1 MADGVALAGW
11 LLVAGTILGLAPLA
25 NPSLLRVWMVSRAE
39 HIAMVG
45 AHRRAWYAH
54 NAGFATAT
62 VATIAGL
69 AVLALVADVEDAA
82 RAGLVAGTTAYAVG
96 GVLWCAVLAIRA
108 RVTPAVADRSR
119 ADPTADRTAG
129 LLDEAQGGL
138 FAAYVLTT
146 AVALVAIG
154 IALAVGGQV
163 SIVVAALA
171 VVVGVL
177 ALVIQLATG
186 DLVPAVLY
194 LPTLALGIALLA
206 GWT

>member
-1 MADGVALAGW
+1 MDTVAGW
-11 LLVAGTILGLAPLA
+11 LLVAGTVLGLAPVA
-25 NPSLLRVWMVSRAE
+25 NPSLLRVFLVSRAE
-39 HIAMVG
+39 HIGMVG
-45 AHRRAWYAH
+45 AHRRGWYAL
-54 NAGFATAT
+54 NGGFGGAT
-62 VATIAGL
+62 VATTAAL
-69 AVLALVADVEDAA
+69 AVLAVLADTEDVA

-108 RVTPAVADRSR
+108 RVTPALADRSR
-119 ADPTADRTAG
+119 ADATTDPPVS

-146 AVALVAIG
+146 AVALIAIG
-154 IALAVGGQV
+154 LALAVGGQV
-163 SIVVAALA
+163 SVAVAAFA

-177 ALVIQLATG
+177 ALVLQLATG

>member
-1 MADGVALAGW
+1 MDTVAGW
-11 LLVAGTILGLAPLA
+11 LLVAGTILGLAPVA
-25 NPSLLRVWMVSRAE
+25 NPSLLRVFLVSRAE

-45 AHRRAWYAH
+45 AHRRGWYAL
-54 NAGFATAT
+54 NGGFGGAT
-62 VATIAGL
+62 VATTAAL
-69 AVLALVADVEDAA
+69 AVLAVLADTEDVA

-96 GVLWCAVLAIRA
+96 GVLWCAALAIRA
-108 RVTPAVADRSR
+108 RVTPALADRSS
-119 ADPTADRTAG
+119 ADATSDPPVS

-154 IALAVGGQV
+154 LAIAVGGQV
-163 SIVVAALA
+163 SVVVAALA

-177 ALVIQLATG
+177 ALVLQLATG

-194 LPTLALGIALLA
+194 LPTLALGVALLA

>member
-1 MADGVALAGW
+1 MDTVAGW
-11 LLVAGTILGLAPLA
+11 LLVAGTILGLAPVA
-25 NPSLLRVWMVSRAE
+25 NPSLLRVFLVSRAE

-45 AHRRAWYAH
+45 AHRRGWYAL
-54 NAGFATAT
+54 NGGFGGAT
-62 VATIAGL
+62 VATTAAL
-69 AVLALVADVEDAA
+69 AVLAVLADTEDVA

-108 RVTPAVADRSR
+108 RVTPALADLRVAH
-119 ADPTADRTAG
+119 PTADPPVS

-138 FAAYVLTT
+138 FAGYVLMT
-146 AVALVAIG
+146 AVALVVIG

-163 SIVVAALA
+163 SIVVAISAI
-171 VVVGVL
+171 VVGVL
-177 ALVIQLATG
+177 ALVLQLATG

>member
-1 MADGVALAGW
+1 MDTVAGW
-11 LLVAGTILGLAPLA
+11 LLVAGTILGLAPVA
-25 NPSLLRVWMVSRAE
+25 NPSLLRVFLVSRAE

-45 AHRRAWYAH
+45 AHRWGWYAL
-54 NAGFATAT
+54 NAGFAGAT
-62 VATIAGL
+62 VATTAAL
-69 AVLALVADVEDAA
+69 AVLAVGADTQDTA

-108 RVTPAVADRSR
+108 RVTPALADRSS
-119 ADPTADRTAG
+119 ADPATDPPVS

-154 IALAVGGQV
+154 IAFAVGGQV
-163 SIVVAALA
+163 SVVVAALA

-177 ALVIQLATG
+177 ALVLQLATG

>member
-1 MADGVALAGW
+1 MDTVAGW
-11 LLVAGTILGLAPLA
+11 LLVAGTILGLAPVA
-25 NPSLLRVWMVSRAE
+25 NPSLLRVFLVSRAE

-45 AHRRAWYAH
+45 AHRRGWYAL
-54 NAGFATAT
+54 NAGFAGAT
-62 VATIAGL
+62 VATTAAL
-69 AVLALVADVEDAA
+69 AVLAVVADTEDTA

-108 RVTPAVADRSR
+108 RVTPALADRGS
-119 ADPTADRTAG
+119 ADPTIDPPAS

-154 IALAVGGQV
+154 LALAVGGQV
-163 SIVVAALA
+163 SVVVAALA

-177 ALVIQLATG
+177 ALVLQLATG

-194 LPTLALGIALLA
+194 LPTLVLGIALLA